1 MTENIYQPMMMRVTS
16 DRPEAPEVRTLHLE
30 FLEESDRVRFF
41 AAYRVGMFG
50 LWGVPGA
57 GESAFSIASPP
68 TRPAYVECT
77 FRRTGRVT
85 AALADREVG
94 QTLTLRGPYGQPFP
108 LETWRGRNLIFVAG
122 GIGLPP
128 LRSVLWNVLDRRN
141 EFAEVTLVYGARTAA
156 DLLYKEE
163 LAQWAERRDMR
174 LVTTV
179 DPGGESPDWTGRV
192 GLVPAVLEDLAPP
205 ASPGRSPA
213 TPGRSPAAGSEAPA
227 RSVALVCGPPIMIK
241 FTLPVLTK
249 LGFAPA
255 DIYTTLENRMKC
267 GLGHCGRCNVGS
279 KFVCRDG
286 PVFSL
291 QQLQTMQT
299 ADL

>member
-1 MTENIYQPMMMRVTS
+1 MTENIYQPMMMRVAS
-16 DRPEAPEVRTLHLE
+16 DRLEAPEVRTLHLE

-68 TRPAYVECT
+68 TRSAYVECT

-94 QTLTLRGPYGQPFP
+94 QALTLRGPYGQPFP
-108 LETWRGRNLIFVAG
+108 LETWRGRNLVFVAG

-128 LRSVLWNVLDRRN
+128 LRSVLWNVLDRRP

-156 DLLYKEE
+156 DLLYKDE
-163 LAQWAERRDMR
+163 LAEWAARRDMR
-174 LVTTV
+174 LATTV
-179 DPGGESPDWTGRV
+179 DPGGETPDWTGRV
-192 GLVPAVLEDLAPP
+192 GLVPTVLEDLAP
-205 ASPGRSPA
+205 
-213 TPGRSPAAGSEAPA
+213 PA

-291 QQLQTMQT
+291 EQLRAMET

>member
-163 LAQWAERRDMR
+163 LAQWAERPDMQ

-192 GLVPAVLEDLAPP
+192 GLVPTVLENLAP
-205 ASPGRSPA
+205 
-213 TPGRSPAAGSEAPA
+213 AGAGA
-227 RSVALVCGPPIMIK
+227 VALVCGPPIMIK
-241 FTLPVLTK
+241 FTLPVLVG

-291 QQLQTMQT
+291 AELRTMQT

>member
-1 MTENIYQPMMMRVTS
+1 MTETKAETQNLYQPMILRVVS
-16 DRPEAPEVRTLHLE
+16 DRLEAPEVRTLHIE

-57 GESAFSIASPP
+57 GESALCIASPP
-68 TRPAYVECT
+68 TRSAYVECT

-85 AALADREVG
+85 DALADREVG

-108 LETWRGRNLIFVAG
+108 LETWRGRNLVFVAG

-128 LRSVLWNVLDRRN
+128 LRSVLWNVLDRRE
-141 EFAEVTLVYGARTAA
+141 EFGEVILVYGARTAA
-156 DLLYKEE
+156 DLIYKEE
-163 LAQWAERRDMR
+163 LAEWAARRDMR

-192 GLVPAVLEDLAPP
+192 GLVPTVLEDLAP
-205 ASPGRSPA
+205 
-213 TPGRSPAAGSEAPA
+213 AAGSETPA

-249 LGFAPA
+249 LGFAPG

-291 QQLQTMQT
+291 EQLRAMET
-299 ADL
+299 ADM

>member
-1 MTENIYQPMMMRVTS
+1 MTKTEDLYQPMILRVAS
-16 DRPEAPEVRTLHLE
+16 DRLEAPEVRSLHLE
-30 FLEESDRVRFF
+30 FVEESDRVRFF

-57 GESAFSIASPP
+57 GESALCIASPP
-68 TRPAYVECT
+68 TRSAYVECT

-108 LETWRGRNLIFVAG
+108 LETWRGRSLVFVAG

-128 LRSVLWNVLDRRN
+128 LRSVLWNVLDRRP
-141 EFAEVTLVYGARTAA
+141 EFAEVTLLYGARTAA
-156 DLLYKEE
+156 DLIYKEE

-179 DPGGESPDWTGRV
+179 DPGGQLPDRTGRV
-192 GLVPAVLEDLAPP
+192 GLVPTVLEALAP
-205 ASPGRSPA
+205 A
-213 TPGRSPAAGSEAPA
+213 AAGA
-227 RSVALVCGPPIMIK
+227 VALVCGPPIMIK

-291 QQLQTMQT
+291 EQLRAMET